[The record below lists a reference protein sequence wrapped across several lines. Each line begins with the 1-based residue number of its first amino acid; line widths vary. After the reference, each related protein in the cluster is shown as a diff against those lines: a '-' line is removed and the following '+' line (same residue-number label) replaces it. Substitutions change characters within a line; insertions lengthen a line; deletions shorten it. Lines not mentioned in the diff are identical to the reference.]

1 MKKKITKI
9 ILAVCLVVAGL
20 PLFAIGARANDDA
33 NTNSEMMI
41 SVDNYFDYRNAKL
54 MTASFGA
61 GYTADS
67 MDYPALVCND
77 VEAPAMAMEAKTNTD
92 LRTSGMMDYFES
104 CKLHLLSWE
113 AFTGEPQDITTMENG
128 LVSCKVYE
136 WVEYTWYSDDF
147 PDPVSSGFGTWHTLT
162 LANSKILAIK
172 LSKIF
177 MTKVILVALT
187 TPLVKRMIL
196 TTKFYHTM
204 IQEVMYQHS
213 LR

>member
-162 LANSKILAIK
+162 LC
-172 LSKIF
+172 
-177 MTKVILVALT
+177 
-187 TPLVKRMIL
+187 
-196 TTKFYHTM
+196 
-204 IQEVMYQHS
+204 
-213 LR
+213 

>member
-136 WVEYTWYSDDF
+136 WVEYTWYSDDTAI
-147 PDPVSSGFGTWHTLT
+147 GLT
-162 LANSKILAIK
+162 LLDKYFDD
-172 LSKIF
+172 IF
-177 MTKVILVALT
+177 II
-187 TPLVKRMIL
+187 IL
-196 TTKFYHTM
+196 TF
-204 IQEVMYQHS
+204 
-213 LR
+213 

>member
-77 VEAPAMAMEAKTNTD
+77 VAQIVPMTQELVIRVRIRIFAE
-92 LRTSGMMDYFES
+92 RR
-104 CKLHLLSWE
+104 
-113 AFTGEPQDITTMENG
+113 GENQLN
-128 LVSCKVYE
+128 
-136 WVEYTWYSDDF
+136 
-147 PDPVSSGFGTWHTLT
+147 
-162 LANSKILAIK
+162 
-172 LSKIF
+172 
-177 MTKVILVALT
+177 
-187 TPLVKRMIL
+187 
-196 TTKFYHTM
+196 
-204 IQEVMYQHS
+204 
-213 LR
+213 

>member
-113 AFTGEPQDITTMENG
+113 AFA
-128 LVSCKVYE
+128 SY
-136 WVEYTWYSDDF
+136 
-147 PDPVSSGFGTWHTLT
+147 
-162 LANSKILAIK
+162 
-172 LSKIF
+172 
-177 MTKVILVALT
+177 
-187 TPLVKRMIL
+187 
-196 TTKFYHTM
+196 
-204 IQEVMYQHS
+204 
-213 LR
+213 